1 MADITLLATSGV
13 NSYDFLFNNLWDNA
27 YYWRYTT
34 IIAIF
39 LMVVYKRKVSFY
51 EKCCKKLENDKNI
64 VRKALF
70 IYSEV
75 NLKELMKNLINN
87 NCYSNDQINNLKE
100 FEKYLHETENK
111 FISENLKKAVQ
122 DVKLTLNNS
131 INLLGK
137 YFIKDSEK
145 DFFKLKINSDMDSV
159 DEFEFQDKILK
170 VVIAFESKY
179 ISFIQEVKN
188 EFI

>member
-1 MADITLLATSGV
+1 MDMVLCSSNGAGMF
-13 NSYDFLFNNLWDNA
+13 DFLFNNLWDNA

-39 LMVVYKRKVSFY
+39 LMVVYKRKVSFF
-51 EKCCKKLENDKNI
+51 EQLTKRLENDKNI
-64 VRKALF
+64 IRKALF
-70 IYSEV
+70 LYSDV

-87 NCYSNDQINNLKE
+87 NCYSNDQINKLNE
-100 FEKYLHETENK
+100 FEKYLQETEDNLV
-111 FISENLKKAVQ
+111 SENLKKAVK

-137 YFIKDSEK
+137 YFIKYNEN
-145 DFFKLKINSDMDSV
+145 DFFKLKTNSDMDSV

>member
-1 MADITLLATSGV
+1 MILLTTNTA
-13 NSYDFLFNNLWDNA
+13 NAYDFLFNNLWDNA

-51 EKCCKKLENDKNI
+51 EKCCKRLENDKNI

-70 IYSEV
+70 LYSEV
-75 NLKELMKNLINN
+75 NLKELMKNIINN

-111 FISENLKKAVQ
+111 LVSENLKKAVEE
-122 DVKLTLNNS
+122 VMLTLNNS
-131 INLLGK
+131 INFLGK
-137 YFIKDSEK
+137 YFIKDTEN
-145 DFFKLKINSDMDSV
+145 DFFKLKTDSNMDSV
-159 DEFEFQDKILK
+159 DEFELQDKILT
-170 VVIAFESKY
+170 VITTFESKY
-179 ISFIQEVKN
+179 FNFVKEIKN